1 MDALDEMEI
10 GRRVR
15 DALDE
20 LYDDWMETD
29 GLLTVPEEEIETVK
43 QDRLQFLLGDDRE
56 LGRRI
61 VEAVRRAGVLK

>member
-1 MDALDEMEI
+1 MDALDEMEV

-20 LYDDWMETD
+20 LYDDWMDTA
-29 GLLTVPEEEIETVK
+29 GLMTVPEEEIETVK